1 MLQSTG
7 MAIAGEGSHAF
18 DYYEDHDYWAAEGRR
33 RYFTLTALWNHLP
46 SCRSSLR
53 IF

>member
-18 DYYEDHDYWAAEGRR
+18 DYYEDHDYWPQKDAVD
-33 RYFTLTALWNHLP
+33 T
-46 SCRSSLR
+46 SL
-53 IF
+53 